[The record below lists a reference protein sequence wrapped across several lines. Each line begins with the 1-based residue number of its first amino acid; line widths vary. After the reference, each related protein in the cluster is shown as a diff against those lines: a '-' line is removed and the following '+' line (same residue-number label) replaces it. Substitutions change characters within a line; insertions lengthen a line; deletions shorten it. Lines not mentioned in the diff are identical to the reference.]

1 MILGSLGLYSQILN
15 KKNSIITK
23 CEDSLA
29 KCFAIS
35 GKTIIKKVDNYNF
48 EINVSC
54 GVKCGFLVTS
64 IVMKFIDQFS
74 NI

>member
-1 MILGSLGLYSQILN
+1 MIFESLELYSQILN

-35 GKTIIKKVDNYNF
+35 GKTVIKKL
-48 EINVSC
+48 ITIIL
-54 GVKCGFLVTS
+54 K
-64 IVMKFIDQFS
+64 
-74 NI
+74 